1 MLMNKEVENMCFSLK
16 TIIAKWAGGKT
27 RVESKF
33 PRKKK
38 NRKKLQIFKLCGL
51 VPLK

>member
-33 PRKKK
+33 PRKKTT
-38 NRKKLQIFKLCGL
+38 KKLQIFKLCGL